1 MVMTYRMVLKM
12 IFMRA
17 ITVQLM
23 MILVTQQVVTY
34 YYYYDIDRSYANGL
48 ETMLGLSYKD
58 FGLTAQTLLEDVS
71 WGNAGDTYI
80 KASYSYALPKDFSLD
95 TALGLYA
102 YQDSGDFEDNLG
114 TTESFWFPSL

>member
-1 MVMTYRMVLKM
+1 
-12 IFMRA
+12 
-17 ITVQLM
+17 
-23 MILVTQQVVTY
+23 
-34 YYYYDIDRSYANGL
+34 
-48 ETMLGLSYKD
+48 MLGLSYKD

-80 KASYSYALPKDFSLD
+80 KASYSYALPHDFSLD

-114 TTESFWFPSL
+114 TTESFGFRHFDIGLSKPLADTGVTASMNYTVGGYDRADVKQKNKVVFGLKYEF